1 MPVVDLP
8 RSPDSAALSG
18 LDALETAADRGSLP
32 LRIWASLWP
41 KGAALLLAL
50 GIWQLIVWS
59 GWKPTYTLPGP
70 DVVVPRFWDELGK
83 QVTWRAVGVTMR
95 RAAVGFSIATVA
107 GVSIGIAVSRVRVL
121 RTAIGSMIT
130 GLQTMPSIAWF
141 PLALILFQQS
151 EEAILFVVLIGAAP
165 SIANGL
171 IGGIDQ
177 IPPILL
183 RAGRVLGATGVRR
196 YRHVVLPAAL
206 PSFVAGL
213 KQGWAFTWRSLMAGE
228 LLLIIA
234 NKPSIGS
241 RLKFEQEFADSPGL
255 ISWMLIILIIG
266 VLVDAVFFG
275 SIERVIR
282 ERRGLG
288 ET

>member
-1 MPVVDLP
+1 
-8 RSPDSAALSG
+8 
-18 LDALETAADRGSLP
+18 
-32 LRIWASLWP
+32 
-41 KGAALLLAL
+41 
-50 GIWQLIVWS
+50 VWS

-70 DVVVPRFWDELGK
+70 DVVLPRFWDELGK

>member
-1 MPVVDLP
+1 
-8 RSPDSAALSG
+8 
-18 LDALETAADRGSLP
+18 
-32 LRIWASLWP
+32 
-41 KGAALLLAL
+41 
-50 GIWQLIVWS
+50 
-59 GWKPTYTLPGP
+59 
-70 DVVVPRFWDELGK
+70 
-83 QVTWRAVGVTMR
+83 
-95 RAAVGFSIATVA
+95 
-107 GVSIGIAVSRVRVL
+107 
-121 RTAIGSMIT
+121 MIT

-141 PLALILFQQS
+141 PLALILFKQS
-151 EEAILFVVLIGAAP
+151 EAAILFVVLIGAAP

-196 YRHVVLPAAL
+196 YRHVVMPAAL

-228 LLLIIA
+228 LLVIIA

-275 SIERVIR
+275 SIERVHPR
-282 ERRGLG
+282 TSGSRRDLTARLG
-288 ET
+288 GRLALRMDRPMRRADHVIWEVTGTRAVLLDADGT

>member
-1 MPVVDLP
+1 MSRAVQGF
-8 RSPDSAALSG
+8 AL
-18 LDALETAADRGSLP
+18 
-32 LRIWASLWP
+32 
-41 KGAALLLAL
+41 ALLIGGLLGAL
-50 GIWQLIVWS
+50 VARNRIL
-59 GWKPTYTLPGP
+59 
-70 DVVVPRFWDELGK
+70 
-83 QVTWRAVGVTMR
+83 RAG
-95 RAAVGFSIATVA
+95 
-107 GVSIGIAVSRVRVL
+107 
-121 RTAIGSMIT
+121 IGSMIT

-141 PLALILFQQS
+141 PLSLILFKQS
-151 EEAILFVVLIGAAP
+151 EAAILFVVLIGAAP

-183 RAGRVLGATGVRR
+183 RAGRALGATGVRR
-196 YRHVVLPAAL
+196 YRHVVIPAAL

-266 VLVDAVFFG
+266 VLVDAMFFG
-275 SIERVIR
+275 TIERIIR

>member
-196 YRHVVLPAAL
+196 YQHVVLPAAL